1 MQESNQ
7 EFLTWEAA
15 DGRVALLKVGERSKH
30 DVFFLTVVS
39 FPNAGN
45 AWDILILIDLRNFL
59 DTNPCIYINMEYW
72 NTYFLL
78 LYSELFH
85 IIWLRL
91 VFVCDSFDSGQ
102 TPADGLGQ

>member
-59 DTNPCIYINMEYW
+59 DTNPCIYIYKYGILEYLLFTIVFWTISYNM
-72 NTYFLL
+72 T
-78 LYSELFH
+78 
-85 IIWLRL
+85 
-91 VFVCDSFDSGQ
+91 
-102 TPADGLGQ
+102 

>member
-39 FPNAGN
+39 FPNAVK

-59 DTNPCIYINMEYW
+59 DTNPCIYIY
-72 NTYFLL
+72 
-78 LYSELFH
+78 
-85 IIWLRL
+85 I
-91 VFVCDSFDSGQ
+91 
-102 TPADGLGQ
+102 